1 MSTAA
6 SRLSVHIMLAL
17 LLLAIATFTLMVTEL
32 ANTPFI
38 EWWSGFPPP
47 ARDMS
52 FLTALFCSC
61 GLVSWMYATVH
72 VERA

>member
-6 SRLSVHIMLAL
+6 PRFSVRIMLTL
-17 LLLAIATFTLMVTEL
+17 LLLAIVPFTLMVIEL
-32 ANTPFI
+32 ANTPFV

-61 GLVSWMYATVH
+61 GLVSWMYAAVH
-72 VERA
+72 